1 MDQDAVMITGAST
14 GIGRACALYLNQLGF
29 QVFAGVRKLE
39 DGSALEQLVSNRL
52 TPVIMDVTDPVSI
65 SAAVNNIS
73 AKLNEHRLAGLVNNA
88 GIAVA
93 GPLEF
98 IPLEKLR
105 RQMDVNAIG
114 QIAVTQ
120 AFLPLLRNSQGRII
134 FISSISG
141 RVATPLI
148 GPYAASKFALEAL
161 ADSLRRELLPWGIQV
176 SVIQPGRIST
186 PIWGKSVAAADD
198 LVTNLPAEAH
208 KLYGNMIGTA
218 RDSVL
223 RSRKGTSSEAVAKVV
238 AHALTSSR
246 PRTRYLVGQD
256 AKLAA
261 LIVHLLP
268 DKVID
273 RLLAYQRKIRQ

>member
-273 RLLAYQRKIRQ
+273 RLLAYQRKIRR

>member
-1 MDQDAVMITGAST
+1 MEQEAVVITGAST
-14 GIGRACALYLNQLGF
+14 GIGQACALYLNQLGF

-39 DGSALEQLVSNRL
+39 DGSALEQQASNRL
-52 TPVIMDVTDPVSI
+52 TPVIMDVTDSDSI
-65 SAAVNNIS
+65 SAAVANIS
-73 AKLNEHRLAGLVNNA
+73 AKLDEHRLVGLVNNA

-98 IPLEKLR
+98 IPLERLR
-105 RQMDVNAIG
+105 RQVEVNVIG

-120 AFLPLLRNSQGRII
+120 AFLPLLRNSQGRIV

-148 GPYAASKFALEAL
+148 GPYAASKFAVEAL

-186 PIWGKSVAAADD
+186 PIWGKSVAAADE
-198 LVTNLPAEAH
+198 LVTNLPDEAH

-223 RSRKGTSSEAVAKVV
+223 RSRKGASSKAVARAV
-238 AHALTSSR
+238 AHALISSR
-246 PRTRYLVGQD
+246 PRTRYLVGMD

-261 LIVHLLP
+261 LIVHFLP
-268 DKVID
+268 DRMID

>member
-1 MDQDAVMITGAST
+1 MEREAVIITGAST
-14 GIGRACALYLNQLGF
+14 GIGQACALYLNKLGF

-39 DGSALEQLVSNRL
+39 DGSALEQQVANRL
-52 TPVIMDVTDPVSI
+52 TPVIMDVTDSVSI
-65 SAAVNNIS
+65 SAAVATIS
-73 AKLNEHRLAGLVNNA
+73 AKLDEHRLVGLVNNA
-88 GIAVA
+88 GIAVG

-98 IPLEKLR
+98 IPLERLR
-105 RQMDVNAIG
+105 WQVEVNVIG

-176 SVIQPGRIST
+176 SVIQPGKIST
-186 PIWGKSVAAADD
+186 PIWGKSVAAADE
-198 LVTNLPAEAH
+198 LVTNLPDEAH

-223 RSRKGTSSEAVAKVV
+223 RSRKGTSSEAVARAV
-238 AHALTSSR
+238 AHALISSR
-246 PRTRYLVGQD
+246 PRTRYLVGLD

-261 LIVHLLP
+261 LIVHFLP
-268 DKVID
+268 DRMID

>member
-1 MDQDAVMITGAST
+1 MEREAVIITGAST
-14 GIGRACALYLNQLGF
+14 GIGQACALYLNKLGF

-39 DGSALEQLVSNRL
+39 DGSALEQQVANRL
-52 TPVIMDVTDPVSI
+52 TPVIMDVTDSVSI
-65 SAAVNNIS
+65 SAAVATIS
-73 AKLNEHRLAGLVNNA
+73 AKLDEHRLVGLVNNA
-88 GIAVA
+88 GIAVG

-98 IPLEKLR
+98 LPLERLR
-105 RQMDVNAIG
+105 WQVEVNVIG

-176 SVIQPGRIST
+176 SVIQPGKIST
-186 PIWGKSVAAADD
+186 PIWGKSVAAADE
-198 LVTNLPAEAH
+198 LVTNLPDEAH

-223 RSRKGTSSEAVAKVV
+223 RSRKGTSSEAVARAV
-238 AHALTSSR
+238 AHALISSR
-246 PRTRYLVGQD
+246 PRTRYLVGLD

-261 LIVHLLP
+261 LIVHFLP
-268 DKVID
+268 DRMID